1 MVTGEAP
8 VTMKKM
14 KNTNDPKKRSI
25 GDINRLTQ
33 LCTKKCLFFLYIISL
48 YLIILEL

>member
-14 KNTNDPKKRSI
+14 KNTNDPKKEVLGI
-25 GDINRLTQ
+25 LTD
-33 LCTKKCLFFLYIISL
+33 
-48 YLIILEL
+48 